1 MSTMRGRRRRKKYT
15 TSKGWQYNRPVWV
28 YIVTDP
34 ECNVEVLRVYSNS
47 EEDAMFG
54 KDQKKSEK
62 VFKDRCFQVLL
73 YVAGVIMLNKV
84 IVEVKRVYRKGLTKL
99 SQREYV
105 ELGGNNA

>member
-1 MSTMRGRRRRKKYT
+1 MRGRRRRKKYT
-15 TSKGWQYNRPVWV
+15 TSNGWQYSRPVWV
-28 YIVTDP
+28 YIATDP

-73 YVAGVIMLNKV
+73 YVACVIMLNKV
-84 IVEVKRVYRKGLTKL
+84 IVEVKRVYRDGRTKL
-99 SQREYV
+99 SQREYI

>member
-1 MSTMRGRRRRKKYT
+1 MRGRRRRKKYT
-15 TSKGWQYNRPVWV
+15 TSSGWQYSRPVWV
-28 YIVTDP
+28 YIATDP
-34 ECNVEVLRVYSNS
+34 EYNVEVLRVYSNS
-47 EEDAMFG
+47 EEDNMFG
-54 KDQKKSEK
+54 KDPKKSEK

-84 IVEVKRVYRKGLTKL
+84 IVEVKRVYRNRRTKL